1 MLLALAVE
9 TETLPNSFV
18 SRVRRSLNDL
28 PVTERRLAE
37 FSLDFPGE
45 LASYTASELAKL
57 ANVSNATVSRFI
69 KRIGYKSYED
79 ARRQVRAEKR
89 SGSPLLLSVPG
100 GSAKPNLL
108 VAHLQHGHSN
118 LTATFNRLSE
128 PQVNEMARAIVRAQK
143 VWVFGYRS
151 SQSFASY
158 FRWQIVQF
166 IERVHLVPGPGETLA
181 EHLVGITDKD
191 VVVIFA
197 LRRRVAQI
205 ARIAAF
211 AAAAGARIL
220 FVTDHHFSD
229 GLKADWLIR
238 CDCYAPGP
246 LDNHVAVMALCD
258 LLITKVCE
266 AAGVSGRKRLSAV
279 EVAHDTLQDL

>member
-1 MLLALAVE
+1 
-9 TETLPNSFV
+9 LPNSFV
-18 SRVRRSLNDL
+18 SRVRRLLNDL

-69 KRIGYKSYED
+69 KRLGYKSYED
-79 ARRQVRAEKR
+79 ARRHVRAEKR
-89 SGSPLLLSVPG
+89 NGSPLLLSALG
-100 GSAKPNLL
+100 EGDKPNP
-108 VAHLQHGHSN
+108 VAAHLQHGQNN

-128 PQVNEMARAIVRAQK
+128 SQVDEIARAIVGARK

-166 IERVHLVPGPGETLA
+166 IEGVHLLPGAGETIA
-181 EHLVGITDKD
+181 EHLAGISEKD
-191 VVVIFA
+191 IVVIFA
-197 LRRRVAQI
+197 LRRRVAQV

-211 AAAAGARIL
+211 AAAAGAKIF
-220 FVTDHHFSD
+220 FVTDHHFSERI
-229 GLKADWLIR
+229 KTNWLVR
-238 CDCYAPGP
+238 CDCYAPSP

-266 AAGVSGRKRLSAV
+266 AAGMKGRRRLTAV
-279 EVAHDTLQDL
+279 EAAHDTLQDM